1 MARAIWSGSISFGLV
16 TVPVGLYSATED
28 HTVHFHQYQRG
39 TADRIRNKRVNERTG
54 DEVAYGD
61 IVRGHDEGDG
71 QTIIID
77 PAELDE
83 VAPGRSRS
91 IEVLAFVDLDEID
104 PIYFQKT
111 YWLAPA
117 KEENSKVYALLAAAM
132 KATNRVAIAN
142 FVMRGKQY
150 LCAVRADDGV
160 LSLETLYYADE
171 IRDPHDQLD
180 HLPERQDAKGKE
192 FDMAR
197 TLIESM
203 SAPWRPEDYRDTY
216 TDRVRQL
223 IEDKRAGNEVL
234 AESAP
239 PEATEVT
246 DLLEALRRSV
256 EARKGGSSKESN
268 KGSGADSGKRKARA
282 S

>member
-1 MARAIWSGSISFGLV
+1 VPRSIWTGSITFGLV

-28 HTVHFHQYQRG
+28 HGVHFHQYQRD
-39 TADRIRNKRVNERTG
+39 TTDRIRNKRVNERTG
-54 DEVAYGD
+54 EEVPFAD
-61 IVRGHDEGDG
+61 IVRGLEEDDG
-71 QTIIID
+71 QTVIVD

-83 VAPGRSRS
+83 IAPGRSRS
-91 IEVLAFVDLDEID
+91 IDVSAFVDLDEID

-117 KEENSKVYALLAAAM
+117 KAENGKVYGLLAAAM
-132 KATNRVAIAN
+132 EATNRVAVAT
-142 FVMRGKQY
+142 FVMRNKQY
-150 LCAVRADDGV
+150 LCAVRAEGGV

-171 IRDPHDQLD
+171 IRQPREELD
-180 HLPERQDAKGKE
+180 HLPEVTEPDGRE

-203 SAPWRPEDYRDTY
+203 SAAWQPEDYRDTY

-223 IEDKRAGNEVL
+223 VEDKRAGNAVV

-239 PEATEVT
+239 PAATDVS
-246 DLLEALRRSV
+246 DLLEALRLSV
-256 EARKGGSSKESN
+256 EAR
-268 KGSGADSGKRKARA
+268 RA

>member
-1 MARAIWSGSISFGLV
+1 
-16 TVPVGLYSATED
+16 VPVGLFSATEE
-28 HTVHFHQYQRG
+28 HGVRFHQYQRG
-39 TADRIRNKRVNERTG
+39 TTDRIRYQRVNERTG
-54 DEVAYGD
+54 EEVAFSD
-61 IVRGHDEGDG
+61 IVRGLEEEDG
-71 QTIIID
+71 QTVLVE
-77 PAELDE
+77 PAELDDI
-83 VAPGRSRS
+83 APGRSRS
-91 IEVLAFVDLDEID
+91 IDVTAFVDLDEID

-117 KEENSKVYALLAAAM
+117 KPENGKVYALLAAAM
-132 KATNRVAIAN
+132 ESTNRVAIAT

-150 LCAVRADDGV
+150 LCALRAVDGV

-171 IRDPHDQLD
+171 IRQPREELD
-180 HLPERQDAKGKE
+180 NLPEAAEATGRE

-223 IEDKRAGNEVL
+223 IEDKRAGAVVVTG
-234 AESAP
+234 SAP
-239 PEATEVT
+239 PAATDVS
-246 DLLEALRRSV
+246 DLLDTLRRSI
-256 EARKGGSSKESN
+256 EAR
-268 KGSGADSGKRKARA
+268 RA